1 MSQIL
6 LFLINSM
13 FNFLDI
19 NECSSDPCGDHEDCE
34 DGIGS
39 YTCKCEKGYLNDG
52 TTCQGNL
59 ITKRV
64 FIWRTV
70 SPFGRASHTKR
81 AGFHLAFTWEKP
93 ALLPGLARLAES
105 PELTKF
111 IFPRN
116 QEKQFSETDN
126 PKTGR

>member
-6 LFLINSM
+6 VFLINFM

-19 NECSSDPCGDHEDCE
+19 NECSSDPCGDHGDCE

-64 FIWRTV
+64 FIWRAGR
-70 SPFGRASHTKR
+70 PIGRASPTKR
-81 AGFHLAFTWEKP
+81 TGFHLAFSWEKP
-93 ALLPGLARLAES
+93 ALLPGLASLTES
-105 PELTKF
+105 PGLTKS